1 MGYMLLLTKEI
12 KERLVK
18 HFNDNEAAHG
28 EKKFKA
34 VVKLFNPVGRG
45 YWFLTELNPAN
56 NMAFGGAFIHDWDL
70 GGISIDEIQKVKGP
84 LGLGIERDISFKSNA
99 LTLEECRKMVVY
111 RYVSFSFARATPRW
125 AWRFKP
131 SASPDSHQSSTAAWW
146 KSSFV

>member
-18 HFNDNEAAHG
+18 NFNDNEAAHG

-99 LTLEECRKMVVY
+99 HTLEECRKMVEN
-111 RYVSFSFARATPRW
+111 R
-125 AWRFKP
+125 
-131 SASPDSHQSSTAAWW
+131 
-146 KSSFV
+146 